1 MNNIAIKVEKLS
13 KSYSGNKVL
22 NNLSFTVKKGK
33 VFGILGAN
41 GAGKST
47 SIECILGIQKAD
59 KGFVEILGMN
69 PINNRRK
76 LFQQVGVQ
84 FQELNYQREIKVY
97 ELCEEMA
104 SIYEKPNNWRE
115 LLNEF
120 GISNKEKSL
129 VKNLSGGERQRL
141 FIILALISNPQIV
154 FLDELTTGLD
164 AKARRCVWSILE
176 KLKEK
181 GLTIILTSHFMD
193 EVEALCDKILILKHG
208 ETIFYGTVNEAINNS
223 PYEKFEDS
231 YLWYSCEEDKN
242 YENN

>member
-59 KGFVEILGMN
+59 EGFVEILGMN

-84 FQELNYQREIKVY
+84 FQESNYQREIKVC

-208 ETIFYGTVNEAINNS
+208 ETIFYGTVSEAINNS

>member
-59 KGFVEILGMN
+59 EGFVEILGMN

-84 FQELNYQREIKVY
+84 FQESNYQREIKVY

-141 FIILALISNPQIV
+141 FIILVLISNPQIV

-231 YLWYSCEEDKN
+231 YLWYSYEEDKN